1 MPAVIWLLRRA
12 AVLAVPLLLVS
23 CSGVYYSALET
34 LGIEKRELLV
44 DRVEGARDA
53 QAQAQKQF
61 KDALEQFKAL
71 VGYDGGELEVMYS
84 RLSDQYESC
93 QSRAQTV
100 RDRIAGVESV
110 AEALFREWQ
119 GELSQYSDPTLRR
132 KSERQLAETRVR
144 TERLLA
150 TMKRAAERMDPV
162 LAVFNDQVLFL
173 KHNLNAQAL
182 GSLDATAASLQTD
195 VTALVREMQGA
206 IAEANAFIAT
216 LERR

>member
-71 VGYDGGELEVMYS
+71 VGYDGGELESMYL
-84 RLSDQYESC
+84 RLSDQYDGC
-93 QSRAQTV
+93 QSRANTV
-100 RDRIAGVESV
+100 RERIAGVKNV
-110 AEALFREWQ
+110 ADALFREWQ
-119 GELSQYSDPTLRR
+119 DELAQYSEAGLRR
-132 KSERQLAETRVR
+132 KSERQLAETRER
-144 TERLLA
+144 TRRLLA
-150 TMKRAAERMDPV
+150 VMDRAAARMDPV
-162 LAVFNDQVLFL
+162 LAVFHDQVLFL

-206 IAEANAFIAT
+206 IAEANAYLAA

>member
-1 MPAVIWLLRRA
+1 MPAVIGLVRRA
-12 AVLAVPLLLVS
+12 VVLAVPLLLVS
-23 CSGVYYSALET
+23 CAGAYYSALEKV
-34 LGIEKRELLV
+34 GIEKRELLV

-53 QAQAQKQF
+53 QAAAQEQF
-61 KDALEQFKAL
+61 KDALEEFKAL
-71 VGYDGGELEVMYS
+71 VGYDGGELEAMYS
-84 RLSDQYESC
+84 RLSDQSQSC
-93 QSRAQTV
+93 QSRAQAV

-132 KSERQLAETRVR
+132 KSERQLSETRVR

-150 TMKRAAERMDPV
+150 TMKRAAGRMDPV
-162 LAVFNDQVLFL
+162 LAVLNDQVLFL